1 MDLDTSDRVVM
12 CATHWRWLI
21 WLVWLRRVTCIR
33 ILLSLIQMDNVGGV
47 ATHSAEASGNM
58 TNTVQLLPL

>member
-12 CATHWRWLI
+12 CYTLEVVDMAGVAEETDMYTDI
-21 WLVWLRRVTCIR
+21 VGVGTT
-33 ILLSLIQMDNVGGV
+33 DNVGGV
-47 ATHSAEASGNM
+47 ATHSAEASGYM

>member
-12 CATHWRWLI
+12 GYTLEVVDMAGVAEETDI
-21 WLVWLRRVTCIR
+21 YTYIVVVDT
-33 ILLSLIQMDNVGGV
+33 MDNVGGV
-47 ATHSAEASGNM
+47 ATHSAETSGYM